1 MTSQRRTRRG
11 VVRAAIAAALTLATT
26 AAIGPT
32 PAAAAAPSAVVTWNG
47 YAQISIWDVSMQS
60 PHVQSRSFAMVQGAV
75 YDAVNAIAGKPYQP
89 YLVAPSAT
97 GTESVEAAVAAS
109 AHQVLLSLFPGQSAS
124 LQARYDAY
132 LATIPNGPKKQAGIA
147 IGNQTAAAMIAS
159 RQNDGAFG
167 PQTFAVGTQPGQWRP
182 VPPSNANDGGWVG
195 FMKPFLIP
203 SQSMFRTSGPNPLTS
218 AAYAKD
224 FNEVK
229 QIGRVDSTTR
239 TADQSDSAVWWHD
252 RRLTEW
258 EIKRQIATNKSLN
271 NLQAARMFAMANLA
285 EADALVACY
294 NEKYAWNDWRPYT
307 AIRLADTDGNPATVA
322 DPNWTP
328 WLNTPPFPD
337 FTSGHTC
344 YTAATMGTL
353 AYFFKTDNMSF
364 SAFSPA
370 SNSTRSFTKFS
381 QALTEVINARV
392 WGGIHTRHAD
402 VQGAKIGAQ
411 VTAYMIAHHF
421 RPR

>member
-1 MTSQRRTRRG
+1 MTSRPRVHRG
-11 VVRAAIAAALTLATT
+11 VVRAAVAAALALALT
-26 AAIGPT
+26 AAIGPA
-32 PAAAAAPSAVVTWNG
+32 PAVAAPPNAVVTWNS
-47 YAQISIWDVSMQS
+47 YAQIAIWDVAQQG

-75 YDAVNAIAGKPYQP
+75 YDAVNAISGKPYQP
-89 YLVAPSAT
+89 YLVAPAAT
-97 GTESVEAAVAAS
+97 GAESVEAAVAAS
-109 AHQVLLSLFPGQSAS
+109 AHQVLLSLFPGQSGS
-124 LQARYDAY
+124 LQARYDQY
-132 LATIPNGPKKQAGIA
+132 LATIPNNPKKQAGIA

-167 PQTFAVGTQPGQWRP
+167 PQTFAVSDQPGKWRP
-182 VPPSNANDGGWVG
+182 VPPTGNDGGWVG
-195 FMKPFLIP
+195 FMKPFMIP

-229 QIGRVDSTTR
+229 QIGAFSSPTR
-239 TADQSDSAVWWHD
+239 TADQSSAAVWWHD

-258 EIKRQIATNKSLN
+258 EIKRQVATNK
-271 NLQAARMFAMANLA
+271 NLSNMQAARMFGMANLA

-294 NEKYAWNDWRPYT
+294 NEKYFWNDWRPYH

-322 DPNWTP
+322 DPTWTP
-328 WLNTPPFPD
+328 WLTTPPFPD

-370 SNSTRSFTKFS
+370 SNTTRSFTKFS
-381 QALTEVINARV
+381 QALTEVVNARV

-411 VTAYMIAHHF
+411 VTAYMIGHHF
-421 RPR
+421 RPL